1 MTSHLDIVRSADAE
15 LQVVQMHVLRY
26 QSRLMTGVMVV
37 CDLGEDAALGLETS
51 NA

>member
-1 MTSHLDIVRSADAE
+1 
-15 LQVVQMHVLRY
+15 MHILGY

-37 CDLGEDAALGLETS
+37 RDPGEDTVLGSDTS